1 MYLILFIHDVLLWLY
16 SHHFSY
22 FTNVSCRWSGS
33 FWQKNKIEIGS
44 SNFCILDYLILIV
57 LEPSMIKKTK
67 GELSREF
74 PKFLI
79 LQGLRVRKKLG
90 SVAKI
95 VVAVGWVPCLRGL
108 ACADGLATTS
118 LANKEA

>member
-1 MYLILFIHDVLLWLY
+1 M
-16 SHHFSY
+16 
-22 FTNVSCRWSGS
+22 NVPCRWSGS

-44 SNFCILDYLILIV
+44 SNFCILDYLILTV
-57 LEPSMIKKTK
+57 LEPLMIKKTK

-79 LQGLRVRKKLG
+79 LQGLRVRKKFG

-95 VVAVGWVPCLRGL
+95 VVAVGWVP
-108 ACADGLATTS
+108 
-118 LANKEA
+118 